1 MREADVFVH
10 SPKLCQHTEGG
21 THTPN
26 RQATRS
32 CASSKVQSL
41 CSWRAF
47 AHICGVWALVF
58 CLLSNEQRIDRA
70 NSYYLC
76 TAWYHL
82 CLHTKELQFTIKQL
96 HFQYPESNTHCFVFT
111 VLLGFNELK
120 VKEQFA
126 FFWSLSHVY
135 GTWKVEKA
143 AAMLEAGAY
152 PSCCRA
158 RGRIYP
164 GQVANLLWTCL
175 FLVLAPLFSSDHHSR

>member
-76 TAWYHL
+76 TAWYYL

-96 HFQYPESNTHCFVFT
+96 HFQYPKSNTHCFVFT
-111 VLLGFNELK
+111 VLLGFNELSWK
-120 VKEQFA
+120 WKSNLLFSGLFHMCMVHGKKRKQQQCWKLEPIPAVVGHEAEYTLDRSQIYCE
-126 FFWSLSHVY
+126 HVY
-135 GTWKVEKA
+135 FW
-143 AAMLEAGAY
+143 
-152 PSCCRA
+152 C
-158 RGRIYP
+158 
-164 GQVANLLWTCL
+164 
-175 FLVLAPLFSSDHHSR
+175 